1 MDTSENPEHYPDFAV
16 STQDVLDEL
25 NAYLDYRRKAYA
37 NVILYEIHKQR
48 YAMHFTNGL
57 ILIHKDYLQCPSN

>member
-1 MDTSENPEHYPDFAV
+1 MDTSENPKHYPDFIV
-16 STQDVLDEL
+16 SNQDVLDEL
-25 NAYLDYRRKAYA
+25 NAYLDYRRKVYA
-37 NVILYEIHKQR
+37 NVVLYEIYQQR

>member
-1 MDTSENPEHYPDFAV
+1 MYLSEDPKHYADFIE

-25 NAYLDYRRKAYA
+25 NAYLNYRRKPYA
-37 NVILYEIHKQR
+37 NVILYEIHQQR

-57 ILIHKDYLQCPSN
+57 ILIHKDYLQCQSN